1 VETVTVRISKSL
13 LERAQAAMG
22 SRDAASAVRRAL
34 EIATGDYELR
44 AHARHALEQSR
55 REEQEGKIRRFSN
68 AKDAV
73 AHLKRL

>member
-1 VETVTVRISKSL
+1 L

-22 SRDAASAVRRAL
+22 SPDAASAVRRAL
-34 EIATGDYELR
+34 EIASGDYELR
-44 AHARHALEQSR
+44 AQARRALDHSR
-55 REEQEGKIRRFSN
+55 REEQVGKIRRFSN